1 MLSPELLLLA
11 LVPQTH
17 QLAFRLL
24 TERGALA
31 VLDESVISALLA
43 PSAQLTNPDEATR
56 HVYPTLSSWQWLQ
69 LDPDSTKLVH
79 FLMRNVPALASL
91 DVLLNAAHAA
101 RAADLLMSEVPLSDG
116 AVDALLIPHASP
128 ATLRQMPWD
137 EAASS
142 PGAVVY
148 DSPHP
153 YPPDAF
159 LTEPISVP
167 GAARVYV
174 AFHEQ
179 TRTERSTSVTLRWQS
194 AHDGAQHT
202 SERYAGAAAQW
213 PGAGKMPVLEIP
225 ADTLELRFE
234 SGRGP
239 ARWGYRMVV
248 WSRGPPAWCRFSE
261 LMLHDSKDA
270 DLLCRTLLTR
280 SPRLAAFAAGEMV
293 KIALNA
299 AANNP
304 KRAPAAAAV
313 LGRVATCCGD
323 AARREMSDV
332 VCDMLL
338 RPSEGGTTPWEKLL
352 ISNASPKLTKR
363 LMRTPRLAT
372 AAQSLELLLKALVP
386 KHRDAAQSLMRLLP
400 SLPQGLTP
408 KLLERDDE
416 TGRVRWAE
424 LVRDARCSRLVRT
437 LLQASATECH
447 RVPPSTIESHRA
459 PPSAIERF

>member
-11 LVPQTH
+11 LVPHTH

-31 VLDESVISALLA
+31 VLDESVISALLE
-43 PSAQLTNPDEATR
+43 PSARLTNPDEATR
-56 HVYPTLSSWQWLQ
+56 HVYPTLSSWQRLQ

-128 ATLRQMPWD
+128 AALRGMPWD

-142 PGAVVY
+142 PDAVVY

-153 YPPDAF
+153 YPPDAV
-159 LTEPISVP
+159 LTEPVSLP
-167 GAARVYV
+167 GASRVYV

-179 TRTERSTSVTLRWQS
+179 TRTERTASVTLRWRS
-194 AHDGAQHT
+194 AHDGFQHT
-202 SERYAGAAAQW
+202 SERFAGAAAQW

-225 ADTLELRFE
+225 ADNFELQFE

-280 SPRLAAFAAGEMV
+280 SPRLAAFAANEMTE
-293 KIALNA
+293 IALSA

-313 LGRVATCCGD
+313 LGRVAACCGD
-323 AARREMSDV
+323 AARPEMSDA

-338 RPSEGGTTPWEKLL
+338 RPSEGGTPWEKLVV
-352 ISNASPKLTKR
+352 SNASPKLTMR
-363 LMRTPRLAT
+363 LMRTPRLAI

-386 KHRDAAQSLMRLLP
+386 KHREAAQALLRLLP
-400 SLPQGLTP
+400 SLPPGLTP

-416 TGRVRWAE
+416 TGLVRWVE

-437 LLQASATECH
+437 LLQVSATECR
-447 RVPPSTIESHRA
+447 RVPMVATDCHRA
-459 PPSAIERF
+459 LLIP

>member
-101 RAADLLMSEVPLSDG
+101 RAADLLMSEVPLS
-116 AVDALLIPHASP
+116 
-128 ATLRQMPWD
+128 
-137 EAASS
+137 
-142 PGAVVY
+142 
-148 DSPHP
+148 
-153 YPPDAF
+153 
-159 LTEPISVP
+159 
-167 GAARVYV
+167 
-174 AFHEQ
+174 
-179 TRTERSTSVTLRWQS
+179 
-194 AHDGAQHT
+194 
-202 SERYAGAAAQW
+202 AGAAAQW

-293 KIALNA
+293 KIALSA